1 MANAYKIL
9 RYGPPKKEYVK
20 KRKQET
26 YHQSQQDFSGNYQR
40 ENAQQ
45 HFHDKS
51 QQEHGH
57 SSNRQESYEKEQTKQ
72 SNKQEHQQ
80 QQAKERKPDLRMP
93 STISEACTVLGT
105 QPGLPLE
112 EYKRIW
118 KKEALRY
125 HPDRTRDLGERLQ
138 KYAEEEMKRINKAW
152 EIIKSAA

>member
-1 MANAYKIL
+1 
-9 RYGPPKKEYVK
+9 
-20 KRKQET
+20 
-26 YHQSQQDFSGNYQR
+26 
-40 ENAQQ
+40 
-45 HFHDKS
+45 
-51 QQEHGH
+51 
-57 SSNRQESYEKEQTKQ
+57 
-72 SNKQEHQQ
+72 
-80 QQAKERKPDLRMP
+80 MP
-93 STISEACTVLGT
+93 STLAEACSVLGT